1 MARYKVVFLGL
12 AVAGP
17 EEENR
22 LLKGLQNKFSLTP
35 ERADSLLQRVPIVVK
50 KGDSREE
57 LERYMRAFEEI
68 GGKVRLE
75 VEEEPAAEQMTAPR
89 IPPPQP
95 PPPPEPEKRA
105 YAGKT
110 ITCPQCGFEQPE
122 TDECAKCG
130 VIISKY
136 HKYREETRAI
146 RGKVREQRSEQKPA
160 WESGEGFIGAFFKTT
175 FECLFHP
182 VLFYRKVAL
191 GEGYLSPLI
200 YGLIIGIIGMGG
212 ITVWQWLLASFMPRG
227 SALSHIPSPFH
238 LIPIIIFMPFAL
250 IAGMFIGSAV
260 VHVCLIIVGGSK
272 NGFQATFRVI
282 CYSFCTYLLL
292 LVPVLGALVST
303 VYMPILTIIGVRE
316 GHGISTGRAV
326 LGVLLPAILGL
337 FLAIIAGI
345 FLGFLFGS
353 LKPAGLGV

>member
-22 LLKGLQNKFSLTP
+22 LLKGLQSKFSLTP

-57 LERYMRAFEEI
+57 LERYMKAFEEI

-75 VEEEPAAEQMTAPR
+75 VEEEPAAEQVTAPR
-89 IPPPQP
+89 MPPPP
-95 PPPPEPEKRA
+95 PSPPPPEPEKGA

-122 TDECAKCG
+122 ADECAKCG

-136 HKYREETRAI
+136 YRYKGARAI
-146 RGKVREQRSEQKPA
+146 KGKVREPRSEQKPA

-200 YGLIIGIIGMGG
+200 YGLITGIIGIGG
-212 ITVWQWLLASFMPRG
+212 LTVWQWLLASFVPRG
-227 SALSHIPSPFH
+227 SSLSHIPSPFQ
-238 LIPIIIFMPFAL
+238 LIPMIIFMPFGL

-260 VHVCLIIVGGSK
+260 VHVCLVIVGGSK

-282 CYSFCTYLLL
+282 CYSFCTDLLL
-292 LVPVLGALVST
+292 LVPILGVLVST

-337 FLAIIAGI
+337 SLLIIGVI
-345 FLGFLFGS
+345 FFGFLLGS
-353 LKPAGLGV
+353 LKPAGFGV